1 MSLTWRKKPSTS
13 PHTYT
18 WTFLPVYNYIYLN
31 CLIPIPMYVWF
42 ESKTWKRGQSTSPY
56 TYTCTFYLYIFT
68 WVYTQCISFTYVCM
82 VRVNDMEKRTIYIP
96 TYIYLYIITCT
107 FLPECLFNLYLCRY
121 GSYHWHGEE
130 DHLYHYIHIPV
141 HFYLSVY
148 LSLTSVGMV
157 RAIDMERKTIYITTP
172 LSLVDL
178 VYVNTLIRGSS
189 NVPQQIFTEQIT
201 RVGYST
207 YLCTRPWQ
215 RFSEQ
220 IFLVGLLQSY
230 LKGS

>member
-1 MSLTWRKKPSTS
+1 MRK
-13 PHTYT
+13 
-18 WTFLPVYNYIYLN
+18 
-31 CLIPIPMYVWF
+31 
-42 ESKTWKRGQSTSPY
+42 
-56 TYTCTFYLYIFT
+56 
-68 WVYTQCISFTYVCM
+68 
-82 VRVNDMEKRTIYIP
+82 TIYIT
-96 TYIYLYIITCT
+96 TYIYLYLFTCKYLFTYVGIVRAIDNEKKTIYITT
-107 FLPECLFNLYLCRY
+107 YICL
-121 GSYHWHGEE
+121 
-130 DHLYHYIHIPV
+130 YIFPV

-148 LSLTSVGMV
+148 ISVTNVGMV

-201 RVGYST
+201 RVGFSS

-220 IFLVGLLQSY
+220 IIRVGLLQSCLWESQIWFQY
-230 LKGS
+230 IYIVFVQIYSCGCVCLILGSTGNSLC

>member
-1 MSLTWRKKPSTS
+1 MVHVINLKKKPI
-13 PHTYT
+13 
-18 WTFLPVYNYIYLN
+18 NIN
-31 CLIPIPMYVWF
+31 
-42 ESKTWKRGQSTSPY
+42 
-56 TYTCTFYLYIFT
+56 
-68 WVYTQCISFTYVCM
+68 
-82 VRVNDMEKRTIYIP
+82 
-96 TYIYLYIITCT
+96 TYIYLYFFTCINIFIILNLCT
-107 FLPECLFNLYLCRY
+107 YFRASDMEKRAIFITIYIYLYISPVHFYMSVYTVYIFYLCMY
-121 GSYHWHGEE
+121 GSSQWHGKE
-130 DHLYHYIHIPV
+130 DNLNPHIHIPV

-148 LSLTSVGMV
+148 LSLTSVGMVRAIDMERNTIYITTYIYLYILPVHFYLSVYITSTSVGMV